1 MLGRVRLWAAIGRGV
16 GLLPDRAAHGLVV
29 RELNT
34 WIRLEFLGVIART
47 GVADALHEPR
57 SLGEIAEK
65 TRISDVDLLGALLDL
80 GVALR
85 EVRERRGRYSIRGRR
100 LRAIAD
106 RSPDL
111 RGMVEELIVY
121 DNPIYTALESHL
133 RGARPRPYDADHGA
147 VIAAASRLAEPLL
160 GPTLRTLAAE
170 LRPGTVLDIG
180 CGSGIYLR
188 HILDT
193 ARDASGVG
201 IDLDAEAVAQA
212 EDNLVE
218 LRLEGRCRVEQGNI
232 EARARALGEFD
243 LVLLLNNVY
252 YWAPTERV
260 EILKT
265 LRQCVAPA
273 GTLVVATA
281 LPDGQ
286 AFNRHLDMI
295 LRVTQNSHRL
305 PTRDELRDDLRHAG
319 FEHITLTEPIPRSGL
334 AVAIAR

>member
-1 MLGRVRLWAAIGRGV
+1 
-16 GLLPDRAAHGLVV
+16 
-29 RELNT
+29 
-34 WIRLEFLGVIART
+34 
-47 GVADALHEPR
+47 
-57 SLGEIAEK
+57 
-65 TRISDVDLLGALLDL
+65 
-80 GVALR
+80 
-85 EVRERRGRYSIRGRR
+85 
-100 LRAIAD
+100 
-106 RSPDL
+106 
-111 RGMVEELIVY
+111 
-121 DNPIYTALESHL
+121 
-133 RGARPRPYDADHGA
+133 
-147 VIAAASRLAEPLL
+147 
-160 GPTLRTLAAE
+160 
-170 LRPGTVLDIG
+170 VLDIG